1 MITQRVYTSI
11 RKMSIYDDVDAIF
24 NSKIIGR
31 LLKSIISKNGEK
43 YLAIYETMG
52 EVIDSIIDG
61 SFFNN
66 ISLTKKQRQ
75 DIIDYLKDVGVIEYL
90 ENNSKRYNKTMKDL
104 AEQKAAK
111 AAAAEQAILK
121 RRAEA
126 KEKRINSQINL
137 QQ

>member
-111 AAAAEQAILK
+111 AAAAEQAILR